1 MVHNLLECSNSV
13 AEDEVD
19 EILVNYSNISQL
31 KEEYVKDINMKL
43 RTEEL
48 QNKSSL
54 MNQNS
59 ESICQSFLIMNQNW
73 TYTHLKV
80 NF

>member
-59 ESICQSFLIMNQNW
+59 ESICQCFLIMNQNW